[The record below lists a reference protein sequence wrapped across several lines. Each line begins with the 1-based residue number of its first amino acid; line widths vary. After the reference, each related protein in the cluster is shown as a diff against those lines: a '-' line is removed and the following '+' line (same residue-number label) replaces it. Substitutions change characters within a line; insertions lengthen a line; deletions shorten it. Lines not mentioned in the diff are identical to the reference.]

1 MIPLEDNFTD
11 ILGKAQRGLGWTDA
25 QLAAK
30 TRLPADLIAKV
41 KDGLADEVALAK
53 LAPALNLNA
62 RALIAAAKRSW
73 QPQPVTCAG
82 LAQFNTPFFD
92 MTVNAYVV
100 WDQATREAA
109 LFDTGADARP
119 ALDFLTKEQ
128 LTLKYLFITHTH
140 TDHIADLEKVLEETE
155 AECFVG
161 DREPKLAGAKPFE
174 AGRTFTLGSLAIE
187 TRLTWGHAQGG
198 ITYVVNGLEYP
209 VAIVG
214 DAVFAGS
221 MGGGAVSYA
230 DALRTNRTE
239 IMSLPA
245 ATILCPGHG
254 PLTTVGEELEH
265 NPFFAS

>member
-11 ILGKAQRGLGWTDA
+11 ILGKAQRGLNLTDV
-25 QLAAK
+25 QLATK
-30 TRLPADLIAKV
+30 TRLPAELITKV
-41 KDGLADEVALAK
+41 KDGLADETVLAK

-62 RALIAAAKRSW
+62 RALIAAAKKSW
-73 QPQPVTCAG
+73 QPQPITCDG

-100 WDQATREAA
+100 WDHTTREAA

-119 ALDFLTKEQ
+119 ALDFIAKEK

-140 TDHIADLEKVLEETE
+140 TDHIADLEKVLSETK

-161 DREPKLAGAKPFE
+161 DREPKLAAAKPFE
-174 AGRTFTLGSLAIE
+174 AGRTFPLGGLSIE
-187 TRLTWGHAQGG
+187 TRLTWGHAEGG
-198 ITYVVNGLEYP
+198 ITYVVDGLEHP

-230 DALRTNRTE
+230 DALCTNRSE

-245 ATILCPGHG
+245 VTILCPGHG
-254 PLTTVGEELEH
+254 PLTTVGEEQQH
-265 NPFFAS
+265 NPFFAA

>member
-11 ILGKAQRGLGWTDA
+11 ILGKAQRGLRLTDV
-25 QLAAK
+25 QLA
-30 TRLPADLIAKV
+30 TQTGLPVELIAKV
-41 KDGLADEVALAK
+41 KDGQVDDAALTK
-53 LAPALNLNA
+53 LAPALNLNT
-62 RALIAAAKRSW
+62 RALIAAAHKAW
-73 QPQPVTCAG
+73 QPKPITCPG
-82 LAQFNTPFFD
+82 LAPFNTPFFD

-100 WDQATREAA
+100 WDHATHEAA
-109 LFDTGADARP
+109 LFDTGANARP
-119 ALDFLTKEQ
+119 ALDFLAQKK

-140 TDHIADLEKVLEETE
+140 TDHIADLEKVQAETE

-174 AGRTFTLGSLAIE
+174 AGRTFPLGSLAIE
-187 TRLTWGHAQGG
+187 TRLTWGHAEGS
-198 ITYVVNGLEYP
+198 ITYVVDGLEYP

-230 DALRTNRTE
+230 DALRTNRAE

-265 NPFFAS
+265 NPFFAA

>member
-11 ILGKAQRGLGWTDA
+11 ILGKAQRGLRLTDV
-25 QLAAK
+25 QLA
-30 TRLPADLIAKV
+30 TQTGLPVELIAKV
-41 KDGLADEVALAK
+41 KDGLVDEAALTK

-62 RALIAAAKRSW
+62 RALIAAAKKTW
-73 QPQPVTCAG
+73 QPKPINCAG

-100 WDQATREAA
+100 WDHATREAA
-109 LFDTGADARP
+109 LFDTGAIARP
-119 ALDFLTKEQ
+119 ALDLLVQEK
-128 LTLKYLFITHTH
+128 LALKYLFITHTH
-140 TDHIADLEKVLEETE
+140 TDHIADLEKIQAETK
-155 AECFVG
+155 AACFVG
-161 DREPKLAGAKPFE
+161 DREPKLADVKTFA
-174 AGRTFTLGSLAIE
+174 AGTKFSLGQLTIE
-187 TRLTWGHAQGG
+187 TRLTWGHAEGG
-198 ITYVVNGLEYP
+198 ITYVVDGLEYP

-230 DALRTNRTE
+230 DALRTNRAE

-245 ATILCPGHG
+245 DTILCPGHG

-265 NPFFAS
+265 NPFFAA

>member
-11 ILGKAQRGLGWTDA
+11 ILGKAQRGLRMTDVQFA
-25 QLAAK
+25 TQ
-30 TRLPADLIAKV
+30 TGLPVELIAKV
-41 KDGLADEVALAK
+41 KDGLVDDAVLTK
-53 LAPALNLNA
+53 LAPALNLNV
-62 RALIAAAKRSW
+62 RALIAAANKSW
-73 QPQPVTCAG
+73 QPQPITCAG

-100 WDQATREAA
+100 WDQVKCEAA

-119 ALDFLTKEQ
+119 ALDFLAKEK

-140 TDHIADLEKVLEETE
+140 TDHIADLEKVLSETE

-174 AGRTFTLGSLAIE
+174 AGRTFTLGSLSIE

-198 ITYVVNGLEYP
+198 ITYVVHGLEYP

-214 DAVFAGS
+214 DAIFAGS

-230 DALRTNRTE
+230 DALRTNRSE

-245 ATILCPGHG
+245 TTIICPGHG
-254 PLTTVGEELEH
+254 PLTTVREEQQH
-265 NPFFAS
+265 NPFFAA

>member
-11 ILGKAQRGLGWTDA
+11 ILGKAQRGLGLNNA

-30 TRLPADLIAKV
+30 THLSADLIAKV
-41 KDGLADEVALAK
+41 KDGFVDDAALTK

-62 RALIAAAKRSW
+62 RALIAAANKSW
-73 QPQPVTCAG
+73 QPKPITCPG

-92 MTVNAYVV
+92 MTVNAYLV
-100 WDQATREAA
+100 WDAATREAA
-109 LFDTGADARP
+109 LFDTGANARP
-119 ALDFLTKEQ
+119 ALNFLAKEK

-140 TDHIADLEKVLEETE
+140 TDHIADLEKVQAATK

-161 DREPKLAGAKPFE
+161 DREPELAAVKTFA
-174 AGRTFTLGSLAIE
+174 AGTTFSLGQLTIE
-187 TRLTWGHAQGG
+187 TRLTWGHAEGG
-198 ITYVVNGLEYP
+198 ITYVVDGLEYP

-230 DALRTNRTE
+230 DALRTNRAE

-254 PLTTVGEELEH
+254 PLTTVGEEQQH
-265 NPFFAS
+265 NPFFAA

>member
-11 ILGKAQRGLGWTDA
+11 ILGKAQRGLRLTDV
-25 QLAAK
+25 QLA
-30 TRLPADLIAKV
+30 TQTGLPIELITKV
-41 KDGLADEVALAK
+41 KDGLVDDAALAK
-53 LAPALNLNA
+53 LGPALNLNA
-62 RALIAAAKRSW
+62 RALIVAAKKTW
-73 QPQPVTCAG
+73 QPRPITCAG

-100 WDQATREAA
+100 WDHATREAA
-109 LFDTGADARP
+109 LFDTGANARP
-119 ALDFLTKEQ
+119 ALDFLTQEK

-140 TDHIADLEKVLEETE
+140 TDHIADLEKVMAETK

-174 AGRTFTLGSLAIE
+174 AGRAFPLGSLTVE
-187 TRLTWGHAQGG
+187 TRLTWGHAEGG
-198 ITYVVNGLEYP
+198 ITYVIDGLEYP

-245 ATILCPGHG
+245 ETILCPGHG
-254 PLTTVGEELEH
+254 PLTTVGEELQH
-265 NPFFAS
+265 NPFFAA